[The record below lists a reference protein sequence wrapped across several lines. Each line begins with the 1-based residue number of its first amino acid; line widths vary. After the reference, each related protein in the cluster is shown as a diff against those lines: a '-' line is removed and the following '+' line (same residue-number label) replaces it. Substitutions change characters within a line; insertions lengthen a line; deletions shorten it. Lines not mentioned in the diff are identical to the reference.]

1 MCLYTHCDDSNSSE
15 AQYINLEQARAHSD
29 LTMSTE
35 ECLWRE
41 HVVQRLRERDRKEC
55 ENFKE
60 IIVQNNRLID
70 HVAQLKSDNLKLSV
84 ENEQLRNA
92 VSTGG
97 TGPNVAIA
105 TLEKKLLAQQE
116 ELTDLHKR
124 KGEHS
129 QMIVD
134 LNLKVEQQ
142 KELLSEKEH
151 SLYEQQ
157 TANNRLRAEVQLL
170 HSSLEE
176 LKKLN
181 TTLLDEHT
189 ALQLAFSSLEEK
201 MRNVQDENRY
211 LLERLMRYRAKDA
224 DKLNEENESLIRK
237 RSAKLK
243 RDLEDAVREPNSAVN
258 PIVPAPGGT
267 PLHRNSSPAQFGGPA
282 GSDDEIDDGS
292 INGAMEALGLNDEE
306 YISARFMGGEAV
318 HDVVRPNTNTSIETL
333 KAAGYLGQPNP
344 TKIFMKFEA
353 HENESHAVRWSPVER
368 MVATGGADR
377 KVKLWDVGKGST
389 EPRAVLSGSSA
400 GINSV
405 DFDSTGAYILG
416 TSNDYG
422 ARVWTVMDNRLR
434 HTLTGHSGK
443 VMAAKYVQ
451 EPIKVV
457 TGSHDRTLKIWD
469 LRSIACIETKFAGSS
484 CNDLCTTDS
493 LGSTIISGHYDKKI
507 RFWDIRTEK
516 QADDVLMPAKI
527 TSLDLSKDCNY
538 LICSVRD
545 DTIKLLDL
553 RKNQVISTFS
563 NEHFKISC
571 DFARASFNSGASK
584 IACGS
589 ADGAIYIWNV
599 NGFLETTLKGH
610 SSGSVPFFHSTA
622 VNAVSWS
629 PNSNSLAS
637 VGKSKRCII
646 YSDS

>member
-1 MCLYTHCDDSNSSE
+1 
-15 AQYINLEQARAHSD
+15 
-29 LTMSTE
+29 MSTE
-35 ECLWRE
+35 EHVWRA
-41 HVVQRLRERDRKEC
+41 HVVRRLRERNRKEC
-55 ENFKE
+55 DNFKE
-60 IIVQNNRLID
+60 IIEQNNRLID
-70 HVAQLKSDNLKLSV
+70 HVAQLKADNLKISV
-84 ENEQLRNA
+84 ENEQLRSA

-97 TGPNVAIA
+97 TGSNVAIA
-105 TLEKKLLAQQE
+105 TLEKKLLSQQE
-116 ELTDLHKR
+116 ELTELHKR
-124 KGEHS
+124 KGENS

-134 LNLKVEQQ
+134 LNQKVEQQ
-142 KELLSEKEH
+142 RIIISEKEH
-151 SLYEQQ
+151 SLVEQQ
-157 TANNRLRAEVQLL
+157 TNNNRLRAEVQLL

-181 TTLLDEHT
+181 NTMLDEHT

-201 MRNVQDENRY
+201 LRGVQDENRR
-211 LLERLMRYRAKDA
+211 LLERLMQYKSKDA
-224 DKLNEENESLIRK
+224 DKLNEENESIIRKRLPSIFRK

-243 RDLEDAVREPNSAVN
+243 RDLEDAVREPSSSSNAASS
-258 PIVPAPGGT
+258 PGAAS
-267 PLHRNSSPAQFGGPA
+267 LQRNSSPAQFVGGLI
-282 GSDDEIDDGS
+282 GDEDFDEAA
-292 INGAMEALGLNDEE
+292 INGAMEAIGLDDNE
-306 YISARFMGGEAV
+306 YISARFTAGEIAENS
-318 HDVVRPNTNTSIETL
+318 RASIDTL
-333 KAAGYLGQPNP
+333 KATGYLGQANP
-344 TKIFMKFEA
+344 TKILMKFEA

-377 KVKLWDVGKGST
+377 KVKLWDIGKNST

-484 CNDLCTTDS
+484 CNDLVTTDS

-553 RKNQVISTFS
+553 RKNQVISTFT

-571 DFARASFNSGASK
+571 DFARASFNSSGLK

-599 NGFLETTLKGH
+599 NGFLEATLKG
-610 SSGSVPFFHSTA
+610 HSTA

-629 PNSNSLAS
+629 PNNNLLAS
-637 VGKSKRCII
+637 VGKNKRCTI
-646 YSDS
+646 YSES

>member
-1 MCLYTHCDDSNSSE
+1 
-15 AQYINLEQARAHSD
+15 
-29 LTMSTE
+29 MSTE
-35 ECLWRE
+35 ETTWRE
-41 HVVQRLRERDRKEC
+41 HVVRALRERNRKEC
-55 ENFKE
+55 DNFKE
-60 IIVQNNRLID
+60 IIEQNNRLID

-84 ENEQLRNA
+84 ENEQVRNA

-97 TGPNVAIA
+97 AGSNVAIA
-105 TLEKKLLAQQE
+105 TLEKKLLSQQE

-124 KGEHS
+124 KGENS

-134 LNLKVEQQ
+134 LNQKVEQQ
-142 KELLSEKEH
+142 KKIISEKEH
-151 SLYEQQ
+151 SLADQQ
-157 TANNRLRAEVQLL
+157 TNNNRLRAEVQLL

-201 MRNVQDENRY
+201 LRGVQDENRC
-211 LLERLMRYRAKDA
+211 LLDRLMRYKSKDA
-224 DKLNEENESLIRK
+224 DKLNEENESIIRKRLPSIFRK

-243 RDLEDAVREPNSAVN
+243 RDLEDAVREPSSSSNN
-258 PIVPAPGGT
+258 LAPTPTSGGSGT
-267 PLHRNSSPAQFGGPA
+267 PLQRNSTSPAQFGG
-282 GSDDEIDDGS
+282 GLLGDDDFDVAS
-292 INGAMEALGLNDEE
+292 LNNGAMEALGLDDDE
-306 YISARFMGGEAV
+306 YISARFTAGEGI
-318 HDVVRPNTNTSIETL
+318 HDGHRPSIDML
-333 KAAGYLGQPNP
+333 KATGYLGQPNP
-344 TKIFMKFEA
+344 TKILMKFEA

-484 CNDLCTTDS
+484 CNDLVTTDS

-553 RKNQVISTFS
+553 RKNQVISTFA

-571 DFARASFNSGASK
+571 DFARATFNSGASK

-589 ADGAIYIWNV
+589 ADGSIYIWNV

-610 SSGSVPFFHSTA
+610 STA

-629 PNSNSLAS
+629 PNSNMLAS

>member
-1 MCLYTHCDDSNSSE
+1 
-15 AQYINLEQARAHSD
+15 
-29 LTMSTE
+29 MSTE
-35 ECLWRE
+35 EHVWRA
-41 HVVQRLRERDRKEC
+41 HVVRRLRERNRKEC
-55 ENFKE
+55 DNFKE
-60 IIVQNNRLID
+60 IIEQNNRLID
-70 HVAQLKSDNLKLSV
+70 HVAQLKADNLKLSV
-84 ENEQLRNA
+84 ENEQLRSA

-97 TGPNVAIA
+97 TGSNVAIA

-116 ELTDLHKR
+116 ELTELHKR
-124 KGEHS
+124 KGENS
-129 QMIVD
+129 QLIVD

-142 KELLSEKEH
+142 RTIIAEKEH
-151 SLYEQQ
+151 SLADQQ
-157 TANNRLRAEVQLL
+157 TNNNRLRAEVQLL

-181 TTLLDEHT
+181 NTMLDEHT
-189 ALQLAFSSLEEK
+189 ALQLAFSSLEDK
-201 MRNVQDENRY
+201 LRGVQDENRC
-211 LLERLMRYRAKDA
+211 LLDRLMRYKSKDA
-224 DKLNEENESLIRK
+224 DKLNEENESIIRLPSIFRK

-243 RDLEDAVREPNSAVN
+243 RDLEDAVREPSSSSNIS
-258 PIVPAPGGT
+258 PTPGPT
-267 PLHRNSSPAQFGGPA
+267 PMQRTSTSPAQFVGGII
-282 GSDDEIDDGS
+282 GGDDDFDEAT
-292 INGAMEALGLNDEE
+292 INGAMEAIGLDDNE
-306 YISARFMGGEAV
+306 YISARFTAGEV
-318 HDVVRPNTNTSIETL
+318 TENTRASIDAL
-333 KAAGYLGQPNP
+333 KSTGYLGQANP
-344 TKIFMKFEA
+344 TKILMKFEA

-377 KVKLWDVGKGST
+377 KVKLWDIGKNST

-443 VMAAKYVQ
+443 VMAAKYVH

-484 CNDLCTTDS
+484 CNDLVTTDS

-553 RKNQVISTFS
+553 RKNQVISTFT

-571 DFARASFNSGASK
+571 DFARASFNPSGLK

-599 NGFLETTLKGH
+599 NGFLEATLKGH
-610 SSGSVPFFHSTA
+610 RWEEDNNKNRIKPNTA

-629 PNSNSLAS
+629 PNNNMLAS
-637 VGKSKRCII
+637 VGKHKRCII

>member
-1 MCLYTHCDDSNSSE
+1 
-15 AQYINLEQARAHSD
+15 
-29 LTMSTE
+29 MSTE
-35 ECLWRE
+35 EHVWRA
-41 HVVQRLRERDRKEC
+41 HVVRRLRERNRKEC
-55 ENFKE
+55 DNFKE
-60 IIVQNNRLID
+60 IIEQNNRLID
-70 HVAQLKSDNLKLSV
+70 HVAQLKADNLKISV
-84 ENEQLRNA
+84 ENEQLRSA

-97 TGPNVAIA
+97 TGSNVAIA
-105 TLEKKLLAQQE
+105 TLEKKLLSQQE
-116 ELTDLHKR
+116 ELTELHKR
-124 KGEHS
+124 KGENS

-134 LNLKVEQQ
+134 LNQKVEQQ
-142 KELLSEKEH
+142 RIIISEKEH
-151 SLYEQQ
+151 SLVEQQ
-157 TANNRLRAEVQLL
+157 TNNNRLRAEVQLL

-181 TTLLDEHT
+181 NTMLDEHT

-201 MRNVQDENRY
+201 LRGVQDENRR
-211 LLERLMRYRAKDA
+211 LLERLMQYKSKDA
-224 DKLNEENESLIRK
+224 DKLNEENESIIRK

-243 RDLEDAVREPNSAVN
+243 RDLEDAVREPSSSSNAASS
-258 PIVPAPGGT
+258 PGAASSQ
-267 PLHRNSSPAQFGGPA
+267 RNSSPAQFVGGLI
-282 GSDDEIDDGS
+282 GDEDFDEAA
-292 INGAMEALGLNDEE
+292 INGAMEAIGLDDNE
-306 YISARFMGGEAV
+306 YISARFTAGEIAENS
-318 HDVVRPNTNTSIETL
+318 RASIDTL
-333 KAAGYLGQPNP
+333 KATGYLGQANP
-344 TKIFMKFEA
+344 TKILMKFEA

-377 KVKLWDVGKGST
+377 KVKLWDIGKNST

-484 CNDLCTTDS
+484 CNDLVTTDS

-553 RKNQVISTFS
+553 RKNQVISTFT

-571 DFARASFNSGASK
+571 DFARASFNSSGLK

-599 NGFLETTLKGH
+599 NGFLEATLKG
-610 SSGSVPFFHSTA
+610 HSTA

-629 PNSNSLAS
+629 PNNNLLAS
-637 VGKSKRCII
+637 VGKNKRCTI
-646 YSDS
+646 YSES

>member
-1 MCLYTHCDDSNSSE
+1 
-15 AQYINLEQARAHSD
+15 
-29 LTMSTE
+29 
-35 ECLWRE
+35 
-41 HVVQRLRERDRKEC
+41 
-55 ENFKE
+55 
-60 IIVQNNRLID
+60 
-70 HVAQLKSDNLKLSV
+70 
-84 ENEQLRNA
+84 
-92 VSTGG
+92 
-97 TGPNVAIA
+97 
-105 TLEKKLLAQQE
+105 
-116 ELTDLHKR
+116 
-124 KGEHS
+124 
-129 QMIVD
+129 
-134 LNLKVEQQ
+134 
-142 KELLSEKEH
+142 
-151 SLYEQQ
+151 
-157 TANNRLRAEVQLL
+157 
-170 HSSLEE
+170 
-176 LKKLN
+176 
-181 TTLLDEHT
+181 
-189 ALQLAFSSLEEK
+189 
-201 MRNVQDENRY
+201 
-211 LLERLMRYRAKDA
+211 MRYRAKDA
-224 DKLNEENESLIRK
+224 DKLNEENESIIRKRLPSIFRK

-243 RDLEDAVREPNSAVN
+243 RDLEDAVREPNSAIN
-258 PIVPAPGGT
+258 QIVPATGST
-267 PLHRNSSPAQFGGPA
+267 PLHRNSSPAQFSGTTV
-282 GSDDEIDDGS
+282 SDEEIDEGS

-306 YISARFMGGEAV
+306 YISARFTAGEIG
-318 HDVVRPNTNTSIETL
+318 HDIARIGANMSMETL

-344 TKIFMKFEA
+344 TKILMKFEA

-377 KVKLWDVGKGST
+377 KVKLWDIGKSST

-571 DFARASFNSGASK
+571 DFARAAFNNCASK

-599 NGFLETTLKGH
+599 NGFLETTLKG
-610 SSGSVPFFHSTA
+610 HSTA

>member
-1 MCLYTHCDDSNSSE
+1 
-15 AQYINLEQARAHSD
+15 
-29 LTMSTE
+29 MSTE
-35 ECLWRE
+35 EFVWRE
-41 HVVQRLRERDRKEC
+41 LVVQRLRERDRKEC
-55 ENFKE
+55 QNFKE

-97 TGPNVAIA
+97 TGPNVAMA

-142 KELLSEKEH
+142 KKLLNEKEH
-151 SLYEQQ
+151 SLYKLQ
-157 TANNRLRAEVQLL
+157 TVNNSLRAEVQLF
-170 HSSLEE
+170 HSSLDE

-189 ALQLAFSSLEEK
+189 ALQLAFSSLEDK
-201 MRNVQDENRY
+201 MRHIQDENRS
-211 LLERLMRYRAKDA
+211 LLDRLMRYKSKDA
-224 DKLNEENESLIRK
+224 DKLNEENESIISLHFGNIK

-258 PIVPAPGGT
+258 QSVPAAGGT
-267 PLHRNSSPAQFGGPA
+267 PLHRNSSPAQFGGGA
-282 GSDDEIDDGS
+282 TVSDDEFDEAS
-292 INGAMEALGLNDEE
+292 INGAMEALGLDDEE
-306 YISARFMGGEAV
+306 YINARFTAGETS
-318 HDVVRPNTNTSIETL
+318 HDLRRSIDTM

-344 TKIFMKFEA
+344 TNILMKFEA
-353 HENESHAVRWSPVER
+353 HENESHAVRWSPVGR

-377 KVKLWDVGKGST
+377 KVKLWDIGKGSYCLRKSAT

-405 DFDSTGAYILG
+405 DFDSTGSYVLG

-443 VMAAKYVQ
+443 VMTAKYVQ

-563 NEHFKISC
+563 NENFKISC
-571 DFARASFNSGASK
+571 DFARAAFNSVATK

-589 ADGAIYIWNV
+589 ADGTIYIWNV

-610 SSGSVPFFHSTA
+610 SSA

>member
-1 MCLYTHCDDSNSSE
+1 
-15 AQYINLEQARAHSD
+15 
-29 LTMSTE
+29 MSTE
-35 ECLWRE
+35 EHVWRA
-41 HVVQRLRERDRKEC
+41 HVVRRLRERNRKEC

-60 IIVQNNRLID
+60 IIEQNNRLID

-84 ENEQLRNA
+84 ENEQLRSA

-97 TGPNVAIA
+97 TGSNVAIA
-105 TLEKKLLAQQE
+105 TLEKKLLSQQE
-116 ELTDLHKR
+116 ELTELHKR
-124 KGEHS
+124 KGENS

-134 LNLKVEQQ
+134 LNQKVEQQ
-142 KELLSEKEH
+142 RIMISEKEH
-151 SLYEQQ
+151 SLAEQQ
-157 TANNRLRAEVQLL
+157 TNNNRLRAEVQLL

-181 TTLLDEHT
+181 NTMLDEHT
-189 ALQLAFSSLEEK
+189 ALQLAFSSLEDK
-201 MRNVQDENRY
+201 MRGVQDENRC
-211 LLERLMRYRAKDA
+211 LLERLMRYKSKDA
-224 DKLNEENESLIRK
+224 DKLNEENESIIRKRLPSIFRK

-243 RDLEDAVREPNSAVN
+243 RDLEDAVREPSSSSGN
-258 PIVPAPGGT
+258 VPASSSPGAAS
-267 PLHRNSSPAQFGGPA
+267 LQRNSTSPAQFVGGII
-282 GSDDEIDDGS
+282 GDEDFDEAT
-292 INGAMEALGLNDEE
+292 INGAMEAIGLDDNE
-306 YISARFMGGEAV
+306 YISARFTAGGEV
-318 HDVVRPNTNTSIETL
+318 GDPTSRSSIDAL
-333 KAAGYLGQPNP
+333 KATGYMGQANP
-344 TKIFMKFEA
+344 TKILMKFEA

-377 KVKLWDVGKGST
+377 KVKLWDIGKNST

-484 CNDLCTTDS
+484 CNDLVTTDS

-553 RKNQVISTFS
+553 RKNQVISTFT

-571 DFARASFNSGASK
+571 DFARASFNSSGLK

-610 SSGSVPFFHSTA
+610 STA

-629 PNSNSLAS
+629 PNSNMLAS
-637 VGKSKRCII
+637 VGKNKRCII

>member
-1 MCLYTHCDDSNSSE
+1 
-15 AQYINLEQARAHSD
+15 
-29 LTMSTE
+29 
-35 ECLWRE
+35 
-41 HVVQRLRERDRKEC
+41 
-55 ENFKE
+55 
-60 IIVQNNRLID
+60 
-70 HVAQLKSDNLKLSV
+70 
-84 ENEQLRNA
+84 
-92 VSTGG
+92 
-97 TGPNVAIA
+97 
-105 TLEKKLLAQQE
+105 
-116 ELTDLHKR
+116 
-124 KGEHS
+124 
-129 QMIVD
+129 
-134 LNLKVEQQ
+134 
-142 KELLSEKEH
+142 
-151 SLYEQQ
+151 
-157 TANNRLRAEVQLL
+157 
-170 HSSLEE
+170 
-176 LKKLN
+176 
-181 TTLLDEHT
+181 
-189 ALQLAFSSLEEK
+189 
-201 MRNVQDENRY
+201 
-211 LLERLMRYRAKDA
+211 
-224 DKLNEENESLIRK
+224 
-237 RSAKLK
+237 
-243 RDLEDAVREPNSAVN
+243 
-258 PIVPAPGGT
+258 
-267 PLHRNSSPAQFGGPA
+267 
-282 GSDDEIDDGS
+282 
-292 INGAMEALGLNDEE
+292 
-306 YISARFMGGEAV
+306 
-318 HDVVRPNTNTSIETL
+318 
-333 KAAGYLGQPNP
+333 
-344 TKIFMKFEA
+344 MKFEA

-377 KVKLWDVGKGST
+377 KVKLWDIGKNST

-484 CNDLCTTDS
+484 CNDLVTTDS

-553 RKNQVISTFS
+553 RKNQVISTFT

-571 DFARASFNSGASK
+571 DFARASFNSNGLK

-610 SSGSVPFFHSTA
+610 STA

-629 PNSNSLAS
+629 PNHNELAS

>member
-1 MCLYTHCDDSNSSE
+1 MQAGQPDKLSETTLQSRQHHNKEHYNQQKANSN
-15 AQYINLEQARAHSD
+15 LK
-29 LTMSTE
+29 MSTE
-35 ECLWRE
+35 EHVWRA
-41 HVVQRLRERDRKEC
+41 HIVKCLRERNRKEC

-60 IIVQNNRLID
+60 IIEQNNRLID

-84 ENEQLRNA
+84 ENEQLRSA

-97 TGPNVAIA
+97 SGTGVQGAAVA
-105 TLEKKLLAQQE
+105 TLEKKLLSQQE
-116 ELTDLHKR
+116 ELIELHKR
-124 KGEHS
+124 KGENS
-129 QMIVD
+129 QLIVD
-134 LNLKVEQQ
+134 LNMKVEQQ
-142 KELLSEKEH
+142 RIAMSEKEH
-151 SLYEQQ
+151 SLAEEQ
-157 TANNRLRAEVQLL
+157 TNNNRLRAEVHLL

-181 TTLLDEHT
+181 NTLLDEHT
-189 ALQLAFSSLEEK
+189 ALQLAFSSLEDK
-201 MRNVQDENRY
+201 MRGIQDENRC
-211 LLERLMRYRAKDA
+211 LVERLMRHKSKDA
-224 DKLNEENESLIRK
+224 DKLNEENESIIRK

-243 RDLEDAVREPNSAVN
+243 RDLEDAVREPSNSAPTSGN
-258 PIVPAPGGT
+258 
-267 PLHRNSSPAQFGGPA
+267 RNSTSPAQFVGG
-282 GSDDEIDDGS
+282 GMITDDDFDEAT
-292 INGAMEALGLNDEE
+292 INGAMEAIGIDDTE
-306 YISARFMGGEAV
+306 YFNARFTAGEL
-318 HDVVRPNTNTSIETL
+318 RPSLDAL
-333 KAAGYLGQPNP
+333 KASGYLGQANP
-344 TKIFMKFEA
+344 TKILMKFEA

-377 KVKLWDVGKGST
+377 KVKLWDIGKNST

-484 CNDLCTTDS
+484 CNDLVTTDS

-553 RKNQVISTFS
+553 RKNQVISTFT

-571 DFARASFNSGASK
+571 DFARASFNSNGLK

-610 SSGSVPFFHSTA
+610 STA

-629 PNSNSLAS
+629 PNHNELAS

>member
-1 MCLYTHCDDSNSSE
+1 
-15 AQYINLEQARAHSD
+15 
-29 LTMSTE
+29 MSTE
-35 ECLWRE
+35 EHVWRA
-41 HVVQRLRERDRKEC
+41 HVVRRLRERNRKEC

-60 IIVQNNRLID
+60 IIEQNNRLID

-84 ENEQLRNA
+84 ENEQLRSA

-97 TGPNVAIA
+97 TGSNVAIA
-105 TLEKKLLAQQE
+105 TLEKKLLSQQE
-116 ELTDLHKR
+116 ELTELHKR
-124 KGEHS
+124 KGENS

-134 LNLKVEQQ
+134 LNQKVEQQ
-142 KELLSEKEH
+142 RILISEREH
-151 SLYEQQ
+151 SLAEQQ
-157 TANNRLRAEVQLL
+157 TNNNRLRAEVQLL

-181 TTLLDEHT
+181 NTMLDEHT
-189 ALQLAFSSLEEK
+189 ALQLAFSSLEDK
-201 MRNVQDENRY
+201 MRGVQDENRC
-211 LLERLMRYRAKDA
+211 LLERLMRYKSKDA
-224 DKLNEENESLIRK
+224 DKLNEENESIIRKRLPSIFRK

-243 RDLEDAVREPNSAVN
+243 RDLEDAVREPSSSSGN
-258 PIVPAPGGT
+258 VPASPSPGAAS
-267 PLHRNSSPAQFGGPA
+267 LQRNSTSPAQFIGGII
-282 GSDDEIDDGS
+282 GDEDFDEAT
-292 INGAMEALGLNDEE
+292 INGAMEAIGLDDNE
-306 YISARFMGGEAV
+306 YISARFTAGGGCEV
-318 HDVVRPNTNTSIETL
+318 GDLTTRSSIDAL
-333 KAAGYLGQPNP
+333 KATGYMGQANP
-344 TKIFMKFEA
+344 TKILMKFEA

-377 KVKLWDVGKGST
+377 KVKLWDIGKNST

-484 CNDLCTTDS
+484 CNDLVTTDS

-553 RKNQVISTFS
+553 RKNQVISTFT

-571 DFARASFNSGASK
+571 DFARASFNSSGLK

-610 SSGSVPFFHSTA
+610 STA

-629 PNSNSLAS
+629 PNNNMLAS
-637 VGKSKRCII
+637 VGKNKRCII

>member
-1 MCLYTHCDDSNSSE
+1 
-15 AQYINLEQARAHSD
+15 
-29 LTMSTE
+29 MSTE
-35 ECLWRE
+35 EHVWRA
-41 HVVQRLRERDRKEC
+41 HVVRRLRERNRKEC

-60 IIVQNNRLID
+60 IIEQNNRLID

-84 ENEQLRNA
+84 ENEQLRSA

-97 TGPNVAIA
+97 TGSNVAIA
-105 TLEKKLLAQQE
+105 TLEKKLLSQQE
-116 ELTDLHKR
+116 ELTELHKR
-124 KGEHS
+124 KGENS

-134 LNLKVEQQ
+134 LNQKVEQQ
-142 KELLSEKEH
+142 RIMISEKEH
-151 SLYEQQ
+151 SLAEQQ
-157 TANNRLRAEVQLL
+157 TNNNRLRAEVQLL

-181 TTLLDEHT
+181 NTMLDEHT
-189 ALQLAFSSLEEK
+189 ALQLAFSSLEDK
-201 MRNVQDENRY
+201 MRGVQDENRC
-211 LLERLMRYRAKDA
+211 LLERLMRYKSKDA
-224 DKLNEENESLIRK
+224 DKLNEENESIIRKRLPSIFRK

-243 RDLEDAVREPNSAVN
+243 RDLEDAVREPSSSSGN
-258 PIVPAPGGT
+258 VPASSSPGAAS
-267 PLHRNSSPAQFGGPA
+267 LQRNSTSPAQFVGGII
-282 GSDDEIDDGS
+282 GDEDFDEAT
-292 INGAMEALGLNDEE
+292 INGAMEAIGLDDNE
-306 YISARFMGGEAV
+306 YISARFTAGGEVGDITGRSTIDA
-318 HDVVRPNTNTSIETL
+318 L
-333 KAAGYLGQPNP
+333 KATGYMGQANP
-344 TKIFMKFEA
+344 TKILMKFEA

-377 KVKLWDVGKGST
+377 KVKLWDIGKNST

-484 CNDLCTTDS
+484 CNDLVTTDS

-553 RKNQVISTFS
+553 RKNQVISTFT

-571 DFARASFNSGASK
+571 DFARASFNSSGLK

-610 SSGSVPFFHSTA
+610 STA

-629 PNSNSLAS
+629 PNSNMLAS
-637 VGKSKRCII
+637 VGKNKRCII

>member
-1 MCLYTHCDDSNSSE
+1 
-15 AQYINLEQARAHSD
+15 
-29 LTMSTE
+29 MSTE
-35 ECLWRE
+35 EHVWRA
-41 HVVQRLRERDRKEC
+41 HVVKCLRERNRKEC

-60 IIVQNNRLID
+60 IIEQNNRLID

-84 ENEQLRNA
+84 ENEQLRSA
-92 VSTGG
+92 MSTGG
-97 TGPNVAIA
+97 TGSHVAIA
-105 TLEKKLLAQQE
+105 TLEKKLLSQQE
-116 ELTDLHKR
+116 ELTELHKR
-124 KGEHS
+124 KGENS
-129 QMIVD
+129 QLIVD
-134 LNLKVEQQ
+134 LNMKVEQQ
-142 KELLSEKEH
+142 RIIMSEREH
-151 SLYEQQ
+151 SLAEQQ
-157 TANNRLRAEVQLL
+157 THNNRLRAEVHLL

-181 TTLLDEHT
+181 NTLLDEHT
-189 ALQLAFSSLEEK
+189 ALQLAFSSLEDK
-201 MRNVQDENRY
+201 MRGIQDENRC
-211 LLERLMRYRAKDA
+211 LLERLMRYKSKDA
-224 DKLNEENESLIRK
+224 DKLNEENESIIRKRLPSIFRK

-243 RDLEDAVREPNSAVN
+243 RDLEDAVREPSASINS
-258 PIVPAPGGT
+258 VPTAGIT
-267 PLHRNSSPAQFGGPA
+267 SLHRNSTSPAQFIGGIIA
-282 GSDDEIDDGS
+282 DDDFDEAA
-292 INGAMEALGLNDEE
+292 INGAMEAIGLDDTE
-306 YISARFMGGEAV
+306 YINARFTAGEVCETTRA
-318 HDVVRPNTNTSIETL
+318 SIDAL
-333 KAAGYLGQPNP
+333 KATGYLGQANP
-344 TKIFMKFEA
+344 TKILLKFEA

-377 KVKLWDVGKGST
+377 KVKLWDIGKNST

-422 ARVWTVMDNRLR
+422 ARVWTVIDNRLR

-484 CNDLCTTDS
+484 CNDLVTTDS

-553 RKNQVISTFS
+553 RKNQVISTFT

-571 DFARASFNSGASK
+571 DFARASFNSSGLK

-610 SSGSVPFFHSTA
+610 STA

-629 PNSNSLAS
+629 PNSNLLAS

>member
-1 MCLYTHCDDSNSSE
+1 
-15 AQYINLEQARAHSD
+15 
-29 LTMSTE
+29 MSTE
-35 ECLWRE
+35 EHVWRA
-41 HVVQRLRERDRKEC
+41 HVVRRLRERNRKEC

-60 IIVQNNRLID
+60 IIEQNNRLID

-84 ENEQLRNA
+84 ENEQLRSA

-97 TGPNVAIA
+97 TGSNVAIA
-105 TLEKKLLAQQE
+105 TLEKKLLSQQE
-116 ELTDLHKR
+116 ELTELHKR
-124 KGEHS
+124 KGENS

-134 LNLKVEQQ
+134 LNQKVEQQ
-142 KELLSEKEH
+142 RILISERER
-151 SLYEQQ
+151 SLAEQQ
-157 TANNRLRAEVQLL
+157 TNNNRLRAEVQLL

-181 TTLLDEHT
+181 NTMLDEHT
-189 ALQLAFSSLEEK
+189 ALQLAFSSLEDK
-201 MRNVQDENRY
+201 MRGVQDENRC
-211 LLERLMRYRAKDA
+211 LLERLMRYKSKDA
-224 DKLNEENESLIRK
+224 DKLNEENESIIRK

-243 RDLEDAVREPNSAVN
+243 RDLEDAVREPSSSSGN
-258 PIVPAPGGT
+258 VPASPSPGAAS
-267 PLHRNSSPAQFGGPA
+267 LQRNSTSPAQFIGGII
-282 GSDDEIDDGS
+282 GDEDFDEAT
-292 INGAMEALGLNDEE
+292 INGAMEAIGLDDNE
-306 YISARFMGGEAV
+306 YISARFTAGGGCEV
-318 HDVVRPNTNTSIETL
+318 GDLTTRSSIDAL
-333 KAAGYLGQPNP
+333 KATGYMGQANP
-344 TKIFMKFEA
+344 TKILMKFEA

-377 KVKLWDVGKGST
+377 KVKLWDIGKNST

-484 CNDLCTTDS
+484 CNDLVTTDS

-553 RKNQVISTFS
+553 RKNQVISTFT

-571 DFARASFNSGASK
+571 DFARASFNSSGLK

-610 SSGSVPFFHSTA
+610 STA

-629 PNSNSLAS
+629 PNNNMLAS
-637 VGKSKRCII
+637 VGKNKRCII

>member
-1 MCLYTHCDDSNSSE
+1 
-15 AQYINLEQARAHSD
+15 
-29 LTMSTE
+29 MSTE
-35 ECLWRE
+35 EHVWRA
-41 HVVQRLRERDRKEC
+41 HVVRRLRERNRKEC

-60 IIVQNNRLID
+60 IIEQNNRLID

-84 ENEQLRNA
+84 ENEQLRSA

-97 TGPNVAIA
+97 TGSNVAIA
-105 TLEKKLLAQQE
+105 TLEKKLLSQQE
-116 ELTDLHKR
+116 ELTELHKR
-124 KGEHS
+124 KGENS

-134 LNLKVEQQ
+134 LNQKVEQQ
-142 KELLSEKEH
+142 RIMISEREH
-151 SLYEQQ
+151 SLAEQQ
-157 TANNRLRAEVQLL
+157 TNNNRLRAEVQLL

-181 TTLLDEHT
+181 NTMLDEHT
-189 ALQLAFSSLEEK
+189 ALQLAFSSLEDK
-201 MRNVQDENRY
+201 MRGVQDENRC
-211 LLERLMRYRAKDA
+211 LLERLMRYKSKDA
-224 DKLNEENESLIRK
+224 DKLNEENESIIRKRLPSIFRK

-243 RDLEDAVREPNSAVN
+243 RDLEDAVREPSSSSGN
-258 PIVPAPGGT
+258 VPASPSPGAAS
-267 PLHRNSSPAQFGGPA
+267 LQRNSTSPAQFIGGII
-282 GSDDEIDDGS
+282 GDEDFDEAT
-292 INGAMEALGLNDEE
+292 INGAMEAIGLDDNE
-306 YISARFMGGEAV
+306 YISARFTAGGGCEV
-318 HDVVRPNTNTSIETL
+318 GDLTTRSSIDAL
-333 KAAGYLGQPNP
+333 KATGYMGQANP
-344 TKIFMKFEA
+344 TKILVKFEA

-377 KVKLWDVGKGST
+377 KVKLWDIGKNST

-484 CNDLCTTDS
+484 CNDLVTTDS

-553 RKNQVISTFS
+553 RKNQVISTFT

-571 DFARASFNSGASK
+571 DFARASFNSSGLK

-610 SSGSVPFFHSTA
+610 STA

-629 PNSNSLAS
+629 PNNNMLAS
-637 VGKSKRCII
+637 VGKNKRCII